1 MNKERKKELTN
12 FALQV
17 AKNELS
23 EGKDFDIKLGLS
35 RLKPTFQELIMLDDL
50 VQEFMKKIKKGEIK
64 NEG

>member
-1 MNKERKKELTN
+1 MNKERKKQLTN

-23 EGKDFDIKLGLS
+23 EGKDFDIRLGLS
-35 RLKPTFQELIMLDDL
+35 RLKPSFQELMILDDL
-50 VQEFMKKIKKGEIK
+50 VQDFMEKIKKGEIK

>member
-1 MNKERKKELTN
+1 MNKKRKQQLTN

-23 EGKDFDIKLGLS
+23 EGKDFDIRLGLS
-35 RLKPTFQELIMLDDL
+35 KLKPTFEELMMLDDL
-50 VQEFMKKIKKGEIK
+50 IQEFMEKVKKGEIK